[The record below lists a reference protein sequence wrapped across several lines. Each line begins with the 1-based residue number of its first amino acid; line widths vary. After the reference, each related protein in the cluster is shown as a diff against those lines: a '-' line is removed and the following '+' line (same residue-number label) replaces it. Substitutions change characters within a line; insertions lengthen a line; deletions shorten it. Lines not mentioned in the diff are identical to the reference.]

1 MTNPINEVDMDV
13 NALNPSQLDL
23 LFPAGLYGL
32 CRVPASAVAD
42 VNALREA
49 GLVELDDDCF
59 RLTRDG
65 RQQVARLGGKLTAR
79 HLH

>member
-1 MTNPINEVDMDV
+1 MDV

-23 LFPAGLYGL
+23 LFHAGIYGL
-32 CRVPASAVAD
+32 CRVPANAVAD

-65 RQQVARLGGKLTAR
+65 QQHVARLGGAPAAR